1 MPPDR
6 TGTRLILPARHPQC
20 SARNHWGHQSL
31 PILGR
36 ITAPVVGQLRPPPC
50 PQHAQWS
57 DYRGNSRYARQGR
70 ISGENLVALLPGADF
85 LSRSGRASRSSS
97 PATWVPAAET
107 GRGADVHGG
116 LEKAGGRCPLAPDP
130 GAPLH
135 LARRDSHRD
144 TPERGVTGSVRS
156 HPSCSPPAA
165 PRCMD
170 PRRRRRPG
178 SADWG

>member
-97 PATWVPAAET
+97 PATWAPAAET
-107 GRGADVHGG
+107 GRGAEVPAE
-116 LEKAGGRCPLAPDP
+116 LEEAGGRCPLAPDP
-130 GAPLH
+130 RAAPPSRA
-135 LARRDSHRD
+135 AR
-144 TPERGVTGSVRS
+144 
-156 HPSCSPPAA
+156 SPPGYARA
-165 PRCMD
+165 GCYGISSQPSERH
-170 PRRRRRPG
+170 PASG
-178 SADWG
+178 SPAH